1 MNNGGDYYYATNN
14 KFDVNSLTWRQVGEL
29 RKARG
34 FHGASVV
41 KADEVQ
47 QFCGYY
53 DLDNIN

>member
-29 RKARG
+29 TKARG

-47 QFCGYY
+47 QFCG
-53 DLDNIN
+53 